1 MPPSDHTTKEFKELY
16 ALVKPFCDDD
26 GYYFTFEDNKK
37 DLMQFIA
44 DNFTLNTEVTALEV
58 DKNNFVHV
66 FHQWLKEVKDS
77 INYDWS
83 KAREFNVIESDFF
96 LADLFSEDNIDIR
109 GGYVTLDRNKYV
121 IHEGVD
127 DLGGEKEISVKFK
140 DHQEAHKRFWK
151 RYKRPPKK
159 DFWDYILERRDLL
172 VPQDVRERKGS
183 FFTPQQ
189 WVQLSQHYIADVLGE
204 DWQDEYYVW
213 DCAAGTGNLL
223 FGLTNKRNLF
233 ASTLDKAD
241 VAIMK
246 ESAHN
251 GALSLFEGNIFQFDF
266 LNDNLNDDKVP
277 KALKDILND
286 PEKRKNLVIYI
297 NPPYAEATNRHT
309 IKGNK
314 KHKAN
319 TSNDTYI
326 SKSYKNKMGKSS
338 KELFAQF
345 LIRIQHEIK
354 AGVIAQFST
363 LKTVQSI
370 NFKKF
375 RQQWTY
381 KAVSAFLA
389 PANSFDNVKGK
400 FPIGFFIWKK
410 GEPNWLN
417 FDLQADIYNRNGGGI
432 GTHLIRC
439 YDGKRNI
446 REWRNQYLDKQSEI
460 IGYLR
465 NRGLDVQQN
474 NLFTILSEPNE
485 NDIKN
490 NMTLKL
496 TVCNLLP
503 FSVYHAVRRTVSA
516 GHH

>member
-1 MPPSDHTTKEFKELY
+1 M
-16 ALVKPFCDDD
+16 
-26 GYYFTFEDNKK
+26 
-37 DLMQFIA
+37 
-44 DNFTLNTEVTALEV
+44 
-58 DKNNFVHV
+58 
-66 FHQWLKEVKDS
+66 
-77 INYDWS
+77 
-83 KAREFNVIESDFF
+83 
-96 LADLFSEDNIDIR
+96 
-109 GGYVTLDRNKYV
+109 
-121 IHEGVD
+121 
-127 DLGGEKEISVKFK
+127 
-140 DHQEAHKRFWK
+140 
-151 RYKRPPKK
+151 
-159 DFWDYILERRDLL
+159 
-172 VPQDVRERKGS
+172 
-183 FFTPQQ
+183 
-189 WVQLSQHYIADVLGE
+189 QLSQKYLADVLGE
-204 DWQDEYYVW
+204 DWQDDYYVW

-223 FGLTNKRNLF
+223 AGLTNKRNLF

-246 ESAHN
+246 ESARE

-266 LNDNLNDDKVP
+266 LNDDLNGDKVP

-286 PEKRKNLVIYI
+286 TKKRKKLVIYI

-417 FDLQADIYNRNGGGI
+417 FDLQADIYNRNGGGYR
-432 GTHLIRC
+432 HSF
-439 YDGKRNI
+439 
-446 REWRNQYLDKQSEI
+446 DKV
-460 IGYLR
+460 L
-465 NRGLDVQQN
+465 
-474 NLFTILSEPNE
+474 
-485 NDIKN
+485 
-490 NMTLKL
+490 
-496 TVCNLLP
+496 
-503 FSVYHAVRRTVSA
+503 
-516 GHH
+516 